1 MYANDIKQLRLK
13 LKLTQEAL
21 ARKLDVTSQSV
32 SRWERGLFQPT
43 SLALRALNK
52 LAKQSREEGW

>member
-1 MYANDIKQLRLK
+1 MNAIQIKELRLK
-13 LKLTQEAL
+13 LGLTQEAL
-21 ARKLDVTSQSV
+21 ARKLGITSQSV